1 MKLTCISSTCALSRG
16 VPSRTG
22 PSSLCGYCVMLPS
35 LDGWCVMGDCLP
47 EYPGRASSASNT
59 GRICDF
65 FVRVRRSGRRYGLSV
80 CVFEQASQNNMKS
93 TAGNRRVHECIKRR
107 IYQTSIQRGV
117 PSITTINST
126 RSCHYMCACA
136 CVGDTVGDGSGEVGW
151 YPSTCRMFS
160 LTRVPHGSS
169 SRLSCSRDVR
179 NSTPPI
185 STSTSADTGSFANR
199 SNSSS
204 ASEHSSLRW

>member
-1 MKLTCISSTCALSRG
+1 MRPTPDESVI
-16 VPSRTG
+16 
-22 PSSLCGYCVMLPS
+22 
-35 LDGWCVMGDCLP
+35 
-47 EYPGRASSASNT
+47 
-59 GRICDF
+59 
-65 FVRVRRSGRRYGLSV
+65 RVRRSGRRYGLSV
-80 CVFEQASQNNMKS
+80 CVFEQASQKKLKV
-93 TAGNRRVHECIKRR
+93 TAGNRRLHECIKRR

-126 RSCHYMCACA
+126 RSCHYMCACT
-136 CVGDTVGDGSGEVGW
+136 CVGDNVGEGSGEVGW
-151 YPSTCRMFS
+151 HPSTCRMFFFFFFS
-160 LTRVPHGSS
+160 LTCVPHGSS

-199 SNSSS
+199 SKSSS